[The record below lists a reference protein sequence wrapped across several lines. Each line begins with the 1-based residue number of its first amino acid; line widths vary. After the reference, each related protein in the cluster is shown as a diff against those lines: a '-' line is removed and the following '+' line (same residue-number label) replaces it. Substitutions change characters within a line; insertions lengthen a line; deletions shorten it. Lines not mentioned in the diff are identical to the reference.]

1 MLFFFHV
8 FSGCDIVSAFR
19 GRAMMSAWQSWN
31 ACPAVSHVF
40 VQLSK
45 LKQIPPVLDEKA
57 FEALQKFVVIIYDKT
72 STATGVNEARLELFA
87 RKQRSFD
94 SIPPTKAALLEH
106 SKRAVY
112 QSGVI
117 WSQSAVSQPETQS
130 PQYWDWIQEAYKWK
144 IFWNALPPIAT
155 VFQ

>member
-1 MLFFFHV
+1 MTK
-8 FSGCDIVSAFR
+8 
-19 GRAMMSAWQSWN
+19 
-31 ACPAVSHVF
+31 P
-40 VQLSK
+40 
-45 LKQIPPVLDEKA
+45 
-57 FEALQKFVVIIYDKT
+57 
-72 STATGVNEARLELFA
+72 ATGVNDARLELFA

-144 IFWNALPPIAT
+144 IFWNALPRIAT
-155 VFQ
+155 VCQ